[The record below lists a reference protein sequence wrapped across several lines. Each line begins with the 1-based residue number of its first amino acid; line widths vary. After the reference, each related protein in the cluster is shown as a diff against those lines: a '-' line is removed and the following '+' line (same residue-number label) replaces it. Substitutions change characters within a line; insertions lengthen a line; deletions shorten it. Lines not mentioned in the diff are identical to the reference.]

1 MEEPQRDTLFHSS
14 NFYLKINRAPGFSD
28 APDEIAVK
36 AQIEINNEAIEYCD
50 NLKVVVAGQEL
61 KLRNQQALQ
70 QIISFVD
77 QNASSLIE
85 FAVRDPFETI
95 FPTQKG
101 ASSIEFKHYGLN
113 LDFKY
118 NFGTKNTE
126 ACDKFIDGIIKIIA
140 TEGDKDDWRGADF
153 IETENEFQKYSKL
166 YHDRFGKWPY
176 LPANGGSTERVIEII
191 KTCLEKDEDKFDDL
205 LFPDKN
211 VLY

>member
-85 FAVRDPFETI
+85 FAIRDPFETI

-126 ACDKFIDGIIKIIA
+126 ACDKFIDGIIKII
-140 TEGDKDDWRGADF
+140 GGAQ
-153 IETENEFQKYSKL
+153 TSSKRKMSSKNTASYIMIDL
-166 YHDRFGKWPY
+166 V
-176 LPANGGSTERVIEII
+176 NGH
-191 KTCLEKDEDKFDDL
+191 TCRQT
-205 LFPDKN
+205 
-211 VLY
+211 VVAQSV